1 MGSEVSPSFRCV
13 ASALL
18 PVSIWALPA
27 IPVCVLPSFL
37 FHQFSLGLSS
47 TRPLLGPGLL
57 TLCAAYKLP
66 EITFFTQVERA
77 EHLHVQFR
85 TQPFPPQ
92 RAYKVSKN
100 SSGHFRFYK
109 TETYLETYLG
119 LK

>member
-1 MGSEVSPSFRCV
+1 MRGQRTPAGVHLGLTCHPSLR
-13 ASALL
+13 SALIPL
-18 PVSIWALPA
+18 P
-27 IPVCVLPSFL
+27 
-37 FHQFSLGLSS
+37 QFSLGLSS